1 MTDFRL
7 RIPPPDVDVKAVV
20 VEDEAAV
27 VVEVVVVG
35 TFGSVVVFDVVF
47 EVVFEAKLD
56 SESFLLRIVGRV
68 VSLNR
73 ISSELFFKMGLGKIW
88 LLDEF
93 SLLFWLLLFWFWLAV
108 AVLLIELVS
117 VIGNSEFPRSEE
129 FLRSEFRSEE
139 FRNSEFRSEF
149 RLAASLLSCKVRDEE
164 RVLRDGFGTS
174 CSFSGFDVVLG
185 LC

>member
-1 MTDFRL
+1 M
-7 RIPPPDVDVKAVV
+7 
-20 VEDEAAV
+20 
-27 VVEVVVVG
+27 VG
-35 TFGSVVVFDVVF
+35 TFGSVVVFK
-47 EVVFEAKLD
+47 VVFEAKLD

-93 SLLFWLLLFWFWLAV
+93 SLLFWLLLFWLLAV
-108 AVLLIELVS
+108 AVILIELVS

-139 FRNSEFRSEF
+139 FRNSEEFLRTEF
-149 RLAASLLSCKVRDEE
+149 RLATSLLSCKVRDEE
-164 RVLRDGFGTS
+164 RFLRDGFGTS
-174 CSFSGFDVVLG
+174 WSFSGFNCNKIEVL
-185 LC
+185 LNIRK

>member
-1 MTDFRL
+1 MACKR
-7 RIPPPDVDVKAVV
+7 
-20 VEDEAAV
+20 AASLKLPV

-93 SLLFWLLLFWFWLAV
+93 SLLFWLLLLFWFWLAV

-149 RLAASLLSCKVRDEE
+149 RLAASLLSFKVRDEE
-164 RVLRDGFGTS
+164 RVLMDGFGTS
-174 CSFSGFDVVLG
+174 CSFSGFDCKRIEVL
-185 LC
+185 L